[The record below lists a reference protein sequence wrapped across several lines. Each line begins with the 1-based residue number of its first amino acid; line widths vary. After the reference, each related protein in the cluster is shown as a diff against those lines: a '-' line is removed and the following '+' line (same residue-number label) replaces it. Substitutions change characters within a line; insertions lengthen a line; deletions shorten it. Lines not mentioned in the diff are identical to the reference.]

1 MKHTKPI
8 LLLAVFF
15 FLFLSC
21 DENSV
26 TDSNPGHGDDNE
38 NPAFSYDHK
47 NAPGN
52 SAIDFLRDNEF
63 ENLVIEIDYMEGFKP
78 TDDAIN
84 SLQTFL
90 ENRLNKKSVTILT
103 PSSISA
109 GGQSSYTAS
118 EVRNLEETHRSGFSE
133 ENTLAAYILILD
145 GEYEQSNVLG
155 IAHYNTSTA
164 LFGESIHNAS
174 TGVSSN
180 PREII
185 EATVLRHEFGHL
197 LGLVDNGIEMQE
209 EHKDSQHAD
218 HCNNENCL
226 MYYSVRTTDF
236 FSVLLGGE
244 VPELDNQCLTDLEA
258 AGGK

>member
-1 MKHTKPI
+1 MRLKPI
-8 LLLAVFF
+8 LLLTVMFI
-15 FLFLSC
+15 LFLSC

-26 TDSNPGHGDDNE
+26 TDPDTNPDDNNE

-47 NAPGN
+47 NAPGS
-52 SAIDFLRDNEF
+52 SATDFLRDDDF
-63 ENLVIEIDYMEGFKP
+63 GNLIVEIDYMEGYEP
-78 TDDAIN
+78 TEEAIN
-84 SLQTFL
+84 NLQTFL
-90 ENRLNKKSVTILT
+90 EQRLKKSTVTILS
-103 PSSISA
+103 PSSVA
-109 GGQSSYTAS
+109 ARGQSNYTTS
-118 EVRNLEETHRSGFSE
+118 EVRDLEEANRNEYSE

-155 IAHYNTSTA
+155 IAYYNTSTA
-164 LFGESIHNAS
+164 LFGESIQNAS
-174 TGVSSN
+174 SGVGSN
-180 PREII
+180 PRDII

-197 LGLVDNGIEMQE
+197 FGLVDNGTEMQQD
-209 EHKDSQHAD
+209 HKDGEHGD

-244 VPELDNQCLTDLEA
+244 IPELDDQCLSDLEA